1 MLSKNAYIVAAIIAV
16 SIVVFFCLY
25 SFYNKK
31 SISSVV
37 TNDDNTVSLLA
48 QNSGDYSAAGGYITV
63 DDEKKLRLDYSMN
76 KGSFDISINTGESD
90 INAVG
95 DGTQLKEDVK
105 LEDLTGDVITEKK
118 DISGSGQIDF
128 EVEKGEYMVFITY
141 HNADGEG
148 KLYTVDK

>member
-63 DDEKKLRLDYSMN
+63 DDEKKIYSMN
-76 KGSFDISINTGESD
+76 KGSFDISINKGESD